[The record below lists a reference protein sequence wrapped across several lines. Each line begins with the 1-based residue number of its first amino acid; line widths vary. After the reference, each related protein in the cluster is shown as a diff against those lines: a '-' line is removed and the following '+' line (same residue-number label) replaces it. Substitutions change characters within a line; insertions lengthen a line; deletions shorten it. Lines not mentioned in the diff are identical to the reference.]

1 MTDEMASPPWPDQL
15 GRGETAKRL
24 AAMKVAELQSIAD
37 YEGIKTGPKKED
49 TVNRIMGVW
58 FDKARPD
65 FPPPAP
71 MTPPPPPTQSSGL
84 PLGRVI
90 YPPFASKPPYVGP
103 FDRRA
108 IKKQLKLMTL
118 AEIQDIADQEGIKPD
133 SKGAVLDKWD
143 MIPRILDIWQW
154 QAGAIETL
162 AEAAPGPAR
171 EQQVSKIVT
180 PVVSPPPVAR
190 VVQQSD
196 ADPVP
201 WPLELGR
208 PETTKRLK
216 AMKAVEIRAI
226 AENEGIEVGPK
237 KEDTVNRILKAWFV
251 DHTATRF
258 QPKVG
263 REPDSGMSAR
273 VQRIRD
279 SRAR

>member
-15 GRGETAKRL
+15 GRGETARRL
-24 AAMKVAELQSIAD
+24 AAMKVTELQSIAD

-49 TVNRIMGVW
+49 TVKRIMGVW

-71 MTPPPPPTQSSGL
+71 MTPPPSPSQSPGL
-84 PLGRVI
+84 PVGRVI
-90 YPPFASKPPYVGP
+90 YPQSTSRPPFVGP

-118 AEIQDIADQEGIKPD
+118 AEIQDIADQEDIKPD

-162 AEAAPGPAR
+162 TEVPPGLPGTNP
-171 EQQVSKIVT
+171 SP
-180 PVVSPPPVAR
+180 PVVSVPPVAQPT
-190 VVQQSD
+190 QQTEP
-196 ADPVP
+196 DPIP

-226 AENEGIEVGPK
+226 AENEALEVGPK
-237 KEDTVNRILKAWFV
+237 KADTIDRILKAWFV
-251 DHTATRF
+251 EHTATRF
-258 QPKVG
+258 QPRVG
-263 REPDSGMSAR
+263 RDPDSGMSAR
-273 VQRIRD
+273 VKRIRD
-279 SRAR
+279 SQAR

>member
-15 GRGETAKRL
+15 GRGETARRL
-24 AAMKVAELQSIAD
+24 MAMKVTELQSIAD

-71 MTPPPPPTQSSGL
+71 MTPPPPRGGTSGL

-90 YPPFASKPPYVGP
+90 YPPFASKPPFVGP

-108 IKKQLKLMTL
+108 IKKQLKAMTL
-118 AEIQDIADQEGIKPD
+118 AEIQDIADQENIKAY

-143 MIPRILDIWQW
+143 MIPLILDIWQF
-154 QAGAIETL
+154 QASAIKAL
-162 AEAAPGPAR
+162 AEVLPDPPRANPAP
-171 EQQVSKIVT
+171 
-180 PVVSPPPVAR
+180 PVASPPPVAQPA
-190 VVQQSD
+190 QQVE

-216 AMKAVEIRAI
+216 AMKAVEIQAI
-226 AENEGIEVGPK
+226 AQNEGLEVGPK
-237 KEDTVNRILKAWFV
+237 KADTIDRILKAWFV
-251 DHTATRF
+251 EHTATRF
-258 QPKVG
+258 QPRVG
-263 REPDSGMSAR
+263 RDPDSGMSAR
-273 VQRIRD
+273 VKRIRD
-279 SRAR
+279 SQAR

>member
-24 AAMKVAELQSIAD
+24 AAMKVTELQSIAD

-71 MTPPPPPTQSSGL
+71 MTPPPPPSRSPGL

-90 YPPFASKPPYVGP
+90 YPPFASKPPFVGP

-143 MIPRILDIWQW
+143 MIPLILDLWQW
-154 QAGAIETL
+154 QATAIETL
-162 AEAAPGPAR
+162 AEVAPDPPRAW
-171 EQQVSKIVT
+171 QVSKNES
-180 PVVSPPPVAR
+180 PVASPPPVAQPA
-190 VVQQSD
+190 QQVE

-226 AENEGIEVGPK
+226 AENEGLEAGPK
-237 KEDTVNRILKAWFV
+237 KADTIDRILKAWFV
-251 DHTATRF
+251 DHTATQF

-273 VQRIRD
+273 VKRIRD
-279 SRAR
+279 SQAR